1 MYKPGFNRRLHLRYF
16 VRFKTS
22 FLQMTN
28 NFNSNNLKTIA
39 YRDIIDLSHAI
50 HPNIPIW
57 PGDPA
62 PEFAT
67 VSEIEKNGYF
77 LRKFLMGEHS
87 GTHINAPNSFD
98 PAGASVDSYT
108 PQSLVLSGIAIDI
121 REQSLANP
129 DYSLTI
135 DDILTWERQHKFIEP
150 GNLVL
155 LYTGWQAKW
164 DDERAFFNPDDRGIC
179 HFPGFGKAATQFLLE
194 ERLIAGIGTDTH
206 GVDPGR
212 DQSFA
217 VNKLILQKQRIVL
230 ENLANLDLLPAADFM
245 LVIGILRLLGGSG
258 SPVSVLAFVA

>member
-1 MYKPGFNRRLHLRYF
+1 
-16 VRFKTS
+16 
-22 FLQMTN
+22 MTN

-39 YRDIIDLSHAI
+39 YRQIIDLTHPI

-62 PEFAT
+62 TEFET
-67 VSEIEKNGYF
+67 VSQIEKDGYF
-77 LRKFLMGEHS
+77 LRKFSMGEHS

-98 PAGASVDSYT
+98 AAGASIDGYA
-108 PQSLVLSGIAIDI
+108 PQSLVCPAIAIDI
-121 REQSLANP
+121 RDQSLASP
-129 DYSLTI
+129 DYTLTI
-135 DDILTWERQHKFIEP
+135 DDILNWERQHKFIKP

-164 DDERAFFNPDDRGIC
+164 DDERAFFNQDDRGIC

-194 ERLIAGIGTDTH
+194 ERSIAGIGTDTH
-206 GVDPGR
+206 GVDPGQ
-212 DQSFA
+212 DESFA
-217 VNKLILQKQRIVL
+217 VNKLILEKQRIVL
-230 ENLANLDLLPAADFM
+230 ENLANLDLLPAADIT